1 MEAQPAPAPRAL
13 EPRPGLDLGPLLG
26 PRFAGMLVGW
36 QHAPLAAAYF
46 AAVRWCVLTSGAPRE
61 AAAAAAWAQ
70 LNSESVAAKAAAA
83 AVEIGAEVGEELL
96 GDALAGGGAIPGGA
110 EELPEGTALPPHF
123 LPGFWAVFCLVAVG
137 LLHCLLVLVQ
147 HWSVKAKCWVRYR
160 AASEL
165 RAGGFALVPPA
176 DTHRGRP
183 EIVPVF
189 AGRPSAGGAGRQAL
203 FFVSHKEKFEVLPGG
218 ATVRKVLP
226 PMGGLLRDYVRSSG
240 LVSSEAAAELRA
252 LYGPNKFDI
261 PMPTFQELYKQ
272 QLLQP
277 LSVFQIFCVA
287 LWLLDEAW
295 KYALFGLV
303 SVIGFEATSVTTRL
317 KNIRMIRGMGNQ
329 SRLIL
334 VFRRGSWRTINTE
347 EILPGDVISV
357 RRMEGSGGDILPCD
371 CLLLGGSAVV
381 NEATLTGESVPQMKE
396 AAGRDKASLAVN
408 LDIEGVH
415 KVNTLFGGTSIIQ
428 MSHSSPDQAD
438 RSSRAYPPDGG
449 CPCYALR
456 TGFSSSQGELV
467 KMIEL
472 SSSTGSSQ
480 DPENM
485 RDSVMMI
492 LLLMCFAIA
501 ASGYVLKQGMEQGDR
516 TRYELLIHCI
526 LIITSV
532 VPSDLPMQL
541 ALAVNASLMHLM
553 KLQVFCTEPF
563 RVPMSGRLDCCF
575 FDKTG
580 TITTDQLQAV
590 GVVPSSSDTQE
601 IVPTV
606 DAPLKVAQVLA
617 GCHTLLKV
625 DGRMLGD
632 PIETEAMT
640 SIKWEYNHEL
650 RTAAPKEGR
659 GSAPYELKQQV
670 RIIHRYHFESKLQRM
685 STIAAVH
692 SGEGGKPEIWLLTKG
707 SPEKIAE
714 LLAPGEK
721 PSWYE
726 KTYRSMALEGMRVIA
741 LAWRPMAKLQDGSPA
756 SLADEET
763 LGLQPRDWA
772 ERDLRFAG
780 FISFKCLLRKDS
792 PAVVRAL
799 QKSNH
804 SVAMITGDNILTAI
818 HVAGEVGIA
827 STERSKVL
835 TLALA
840 DDDDPMSSLSWVNA
854 DTGKLH
860 SPLEPSACASLVQSG
875 FALCSTGKTT
885 QAAFEQC
892 GPDVVEALRHVVVF
906 ARMTPDGKERVLAR
920 LKAAGHRT
928 LMCGDGANDVG
939 ALKQADVGVALLGGF
954 GSLNA
959 AKGGEK
965 DTKDITFGEE
975 ETERKDLEGLTFMER
990 LKKNMAEAH
999 EQQQKLQREKQKRQL
1014 EFRQKRAKA
1023 VEEQKKQKEKLLK
1036 EVEEETRRLQEQG
1049 AGAMAAFQAMKTV
1062 YGKQREEQRAKVR
1075 NQGGFFAM
1083 SAAAMAAAQE
1093 GNEEMDGG
1101 ELPVL
1106 KLGDASIAA
1115 PFTSKW
1121 PSIKS
1126 VYDIIRQGRCT
1137 LVTSIQ
1143 NNQILCL
1150 TSLISSYSLS
1160 VMYNDGIKFSDYQLT
1175 LTGICLTASHLSV
1188 SYAQPLKQISAA
1200 RPLTS
1205 MFSPALFTS
1214 TMGQF
1219 AIHLG
1224 TMIYAVHCAK
1234 TRLPRDWK
1242 APGMDKEFQ
1251 PNLINTVVFLI
1262 ETVQQVSVLMV
1273 NYKGR
1278 PFQPSFTENKALLH
1292 SLGICGIGTLVC
1304 AYELIP
1310 KLNEWLGMVTLPD
1323 DQLRS
1328 TILVMLLID
1337 IFGCLLWDR
1346 AMIALFAPKI
1356 FRASMEATSVQ
1367 EMIRGAGKLVVSGGA
1382 IWLLVNDG
1390 GIVSILIIF
1399 WLYRSGFF

>member
-1 MEAQPAPAPRAL
+1 
-13 EPRPGLDLGPLLG
+13 
-26 PRFAGMLVGW
+26 
-36 QHAPLAAAYF
+36 
-46 AAVRWCVLTSGAPRE
+46 
-61 AAAAAAWAQ
+61 
-70 LNSESVAAKAAAA
+70 
-83 AVEIGAEVGEELL
+83 VEIGSEVGEGLL
-96 GDALAGGGAIPGGA
+96 GGVAAGAGAPGLP

-137 LLHCLLVLVQ
+137 LLHCLLVLIQ
-147 HWSVKAKCWVRYR
+147 HWSVRAKCLVRYR
-160 AASEL
+160 EAREL

-176 DTHRGRP
+176 DAHRGKP
-183 EIVPVF
+183 EIVPVV
-189 AGRPSAGGAGRQAL
+189 AGRPSQGKKGGRQAL
-203 FFVSHKEKFEVLPGG
+203 FYVSHKEKFEVLPGG
-218 ATVRKVLP
+218 DTVRKVLP
-226 PMGGLLRDYVRSSG
+226 PMEGVLREYAESQGLM
-240 LVSSEAAAELRA
+240 SSESAAELRE

-277 LSVFQIFCVA
+277 LSVFQVFCVA

-317 KNIRMIRGMGNQ
+317 KNIRMIRGMGNL
-329 SRLIL
+329 SRQIL
-334 VFRRGSWRTINTE
+334 AFRRGTWRTISTE

-357 RRMEGSGGDILPCD
+357 RRSEGSGGDILPCD

-396 AAGRDKASLAVN
+396 AVGRDEVSLSVK

-415 KVNTLFGGTSIIQ
+415 KVNTLFGGTSIIK
-428 MSHSSPDQAD
+428 MSHGRSGDGEKSSK
-438 RSSRAYPPDGG
+438 SSAAYPPDGG

-472 SSSTGSSQ
+472 SSSAGSSH

-492 LLLMCFAIA
+492 MLLMCFAIA

-516 TRYELLIHCI
+516 TKYELLIHCI

-580 TITTDQLQAV
+580 TLTTDQLQAV
-590 GVVPSSSDTQE
+590 GVVPAPEDEKGTSSAAQE
-601 IVPTV
+601 PVPSV
-606 DAPLKVAQVLA
+606 NAPLKAAQVLA

-625 DGRMLGD
+625 DGRVLGD
-632 PIETEAMT
+632 PIETEAMAA
-640 SIKWEYNHEL
+640 IKWDYNHEL
-650 RTAAPKEGR
+650 QTAAPKEGR
-659 GSAPYELKQQV
+659 EEAPYGLKQQV

-692 SGEGGKPEIWLLTKG
+692 SGECNKPEIWVLTKG
-707 SPEKIAE
+707 SPEKISE
-714 LLAPGEK
+714 LLTPGNK
-721 PSWYE
+721 PSWYD
-726 KTYRSMALEGMRVIA
+726 KTYQKLALKGMRVIA
-741 LAWRPMAKLQDGSPA
+741 LAWRPMTKLQDGSPA
-756 SLADEET
+756 ASADEGT
-763 LGLQPRDWA
+763 LGLQSRDWA
-772 ERDLRFAG
+772 ERDLQFAG

-827 STERSKVL
+827 PAERGKILNLVL
-835 TLALA
+835 E
-840 DDDDPMSSLSWVNA
+840 DEENPMSSLSWFNA
-854 DTGKLH
+854 ETGKPH
-860 SPLEPSACASLVQSG
+860 APLNPSECSALIQSG
-875 FALCSTGKTT
+875 FALCSTGKAT
-885 QAAFEQC
+885 QAAFEQF
-892 GPDVVEALRHVVVF
+892 GPDVVHALRHIVVY
-906 ARMTPDGKERVLAR
+906 ARMTPDGKEKVLAQ

-954 GSLNA
+954 GSLNT
-959 AKGGEK
+959 AKDGES
-965 DTKDITFGEE
+965 DIESVKIGEE
-975 ETERKDLEGLTFMER
+975 EPERKDLEGLSFMEK

-999 EQQQKLQREKQKRQL
+999 ENQQKLQREKQKKQL
-1014 EFRQKRAKA
+1014 ELRKKRQKAM
-1023 VEEQKKQKEKLLK
+1023 EEQKKQKEKLLK

-1049 AGAMAAFQAMKTV
+1049 AGAMAAFQAMKNV
-1062 YGKQREEQRAKVR
+1062 YGKQREEQRQKVR
-1075 NQGGFFAM
+1075 DKGGFFAM

-1093 GNEEMDGG
+1093 GEDMDGG
-1101 ELPVL
+1101 EMPVL

-1175 LTGICLTASHLSV
+1175 LTGMCLTASHLSV

-1205 MFSPALFTS
+1205 MFSPALFAS

-1234 TRLPRDWK
+1234 LRLPDDWK

-1262 ETVQQVSVLMV
+1262 ETVQQVTVLMV

-1310 KLNEWLGMVTLPD
+1310 KLNEWLGMVKLPD
-1323 DQLRS
+1323 SELRYM
-1328 TILVMLLID
+1328 ILIMLLID

-1346 AMIALFAPKI
+1346 AMMAIFAPKI
-1356 FRASMEATSVQ
+1356 FRASIEAVSLDGALK
-1367 EMIRGAGKLVVSGGA
+1367 GAGKLAVSGLA
-1382 IWLLVNDG
+1382 IWLVVNDG
-1390 GIVSILIIF
+1390 GIVSMLIIY

>member
-1 MEAQPAPAPRAL
+1 
-13 EPRPGLDLGPLLG
+13 
-26 PRFAGMLVGW
+26 
-36 QHAPLAAAYF
+36 
-46 AAVRWCVLTSGAPRE
+46 
-61 AAAAAAWAQ
+61 
-70 LNSESVAAKAAAA
+70 
-83 AVEIGAEVGEELL
+83 
-96 GDALAGGGAIPGGA
+96 
-110 EELPEGTALPPHF
+110 
-123 LPGFWAVFCLVAVG
+123 
-137 LLHCLLVLVQ
+137 
-147 HWSVKAKCWVRYR
+147 
-160 AASEL
+160 
-165 RAGGFALVPPA
+165 
-176 DTHRGRP
+176 
-183 EIVPVF
+183 
-189 AGRPSAGGAGRQAL
+189 
-203 FFVSHKEKFEVLPGG
+203 
-218 ATVRKVLP
+218 
-226 PMGGLLRDYVRSSG
+226 
-240 LVSSEAAAELRA
+240 
-252 LYGPNKFDI
+252 
-261 PMPTFQELYKQ
+261 
-272 QLLQP
+272 
-277 LSVFQIFCVA
+277 
-287 LWLLDEAW
+287 
-295 KYALFGLV
+295 
-303 SVIGFEATSVTTRL
+303 
-317 KNIRMIRGMGNQ
+317 
-329 SRLIL
+329 
-334 VFRRGSWRTINTE
+334 
-347 EILPGDVISV
+347 
-357 RRMEGSGGDILPCD
+357 MEGSGGDILPCD

-396 AAGRDKASLAVN
+396 AVGRDDASLAVN

-428 MSHSSPDQAD
+428 MSHSGPEQAD
-438 RSSRAYPPDGG
+438 RPSLAYPPDGG

-472 SSSTGSSQ
+472 SSSAGSSQ

-590 GVVPSSSDTQE
+590 GVVPSSSDSQE

-659 GSAPYELKQQV
+659 GNATYDLKQQV

-685 STIAAVH
+685 STIAAVD
-692 SGEGGKPEIWLLTKG
+692 SGECGKPEIWLLTKG

-726 KTYRSMALEGMRVIA
+726 DTYRSMALTGMRVIA
-741 LAWRPMAKLQDGSPA
+741 LAWRPMAKLQDGSKA
-756 SLADEET
+756 SSADEGT
-763 LGLQPRDWA
+763 LGLQSRDWA

-818 HVAGEVGIA
+818 HVAGEVGIT

-840 DDDDPMSSLSWVNA
+840 DEDDPMSTLSWVNA
-854 DTGKLH
+854 DTGKFH

-892 GPDVVEALRHVVVF
+892 GPDVVEALRHIVVF

-975 ETERKDLEGLTFMER
+975 EPERKDLEGLTFMEK

-999 EQQQKLQREKQKRQL
+999 ENQQKMQREKQKKQL

-1049 AGAMAAFQAMKTV
+1049 AGSMAAFQAMKTV
-1062 YGKQREEQRAKVR
+1062 YGKQRDEQRAKVR

-1093 GNEEMDGG
+1093 GSEDMEG

-1175 LTGICLTASHLSV
+1175 LTGMCLTASHLSV

-1234 TRLPRDWK
+1234 LRLPEDWK

-1262 ETVQQVSVLMV
+1262 ETVQQVTVLMV

-1304 AYELIP
+1304 AYEMIP

-1356 FRASMEATSVQ
+1356 FRASMEATSMQGMVQ
-1367 EMIRGAGKLVVSGGA
+1367 GAGKLVVSGGA

-1390 GIVSILIIF
+1390 GIVSMLIIY